1 LTDLFSASAAEL
13 FASMFQDAQRG
24 KNFGTR
30 TMGAGGVVSDG
41 NPAGYYSEGQASVTQ
56 GLIIR
61 ENPVTV
67 AGYPTAP
74 LYENIGVQADIQS
87 DYMTTSNLLNG
98 GADYVNAFTAAI
110 LAMIGK

>member
-1 LTDLFSASAAEL
+1 
-13 FASMFQDAQRG
+13 
-24 KNFGTR
+24 
-30 TMGAGGVVSDG
+30 
-41 NPAGYYSEGQASVTQ
+41 VTQ

-61 ENPVTV
+61 EHPVSV

-87 DYMTTSNLLNG
+87 DYMTTSNLLHG
-98 GADYVNAFTAAI
+98 GADYVNTFTAAI